1 MNKSISNIFSG
12 EAVFLDKANVDTDQI
27 IPKQFLKSIKRT
39 GFGPNLFDAW
49 RYLDKGDLNSDNSK
63 RKLNPDFILNHDLY
77 KSCNILITRENFGCG
92 SSREHAVWALTDYG
106 FTTIIA
112 PSFADIFKNNSY
124 KNGLLLIE
132 IDKEKIDEI
141 FKQITE
147 KKTINIEVDVHNQF
161 IYLEEKQ
168 FPFELEDFKK
178 KFLLDGID
186 EVGFTLQ
193 HQNKIEDFEKN
204 YKKLYLGCLNERH

>member
-141 FKQITE
+141 FTQITE
-147 KKTINIEVDVHNQF
+147 KKTINIEVDIHNQF

-168 FPFELEDFKK
+168 FRFELDDFKK

-193 HQNKIEDFEKN
+193 HQNKIEDFEKI
-204 YKKLYLGCLNERH
+204 YKKTVPWLFK

>member
-1 MNKSISNIFSG
+1 MKKSISNIFSG

-132 IDKEKIDEI
+132 IDNEKIDEI
-141 FKQITE
+141 FKQIKE

-168 FPFELEDFKK
+168 FPFELDDFKK

-204 YKKLYLGCLNERH
+204 YKKTVPWLFK

>member
-132 IDKEKIDEI
+132 IDKEKIEEI

-161 IYLEEKQ
+161 IYLDEKQ
-168 FPFELEDFKK
+168 IPFELDDFKK
-178 KFLLDGID
+178 MFLLDGID

-193 HQNKIEDFEKN
+193 HQNKIEDFEKY
-204 YKKLYLGCLNERH
+204 YKKTVPWLFK

>member
-1 MNKSISNIFSG
+1 MKKSISNIFSG

-27 IPKQFLKSIKRT
+27 IPKQFLKSITRT

-168 FPFELEDFKK
+168 FPFELDDFKK

-204 YKKLYLGCLNERH
+204 YKKTVPWLFK

>member
-132 IDKEKIDEI
+132 VDKEKIDEI

-168 FPFELEDFKK
+168 IPFELDDFKK

-193 HQNKIEDFEKN
+193 HLNKIEDFEKN
-204 YKKLYLGCLNERH
+204 YKKTVPWLFK

>member
-1 MNKSISNIFSG
+1 M
-12 EAVFLDKANVDTDQI
+12 
-27 IPKQFLKSIKRT
+27 
-39 GFGPNLFDAW
+39 
-49 RYLDKGDLNSDNSK
+49 NSDNSK

-132 IDKEKIDEI
+132 IDKEKIDKI
-141 FKQITE
+141 FMQITE

-168 FPFELEDFKK
+168 IPFELDDFKK

-193 HQNKIEDFEKN
+193 HQKIIEDFEKK
-204 YKKLYLGCLNERH
+204 YKKTVPWLFK

>member
-132 IDKEKIDEI
+132 IDKEKIEEI

-168 FPFELEDFKK
+168 IHFELDDFKK

-193 HQNKIEDFEKN
+193 HQNEIEDFEKN
-204 YKKLYLGCLNERH
+204 YKKTVPWLFK

>member
-141 FKQITE
+141 FKEITE

-168 FPFELEDFKK
+168 FPFELDDFKK

-204 YKKLYLGCLNERH
+204 YKKTVPWLFK

>member
-12 EAVFLDKANVDTDQI
+12 EAVFLDKANGDTDQI

-168 FPFELEDFKK
+168 FPFELDDFKK

-204 YKKLYLGCLNERH
+204 YKKTVPWLFK

>member
-1 MNKSISNIFSG
+1 MKKSISNIFSG

-77 KSCNILITRENFGCG
+77 NSCNILITRENFGCG

-141 FKQITE
+141 FTQITE

-168 FPFELEDFKK
+168 FPFELDDFKK

-204 YKKLYLGCLNERH
+204 YKKTVPWLFK

>member
-106 FTTIIA
+106 FRTIIA

-141 FKQITE
+141 FTQITE

-168 FPFELEDFKK
+168 IPFELDDFKK

-204 YKKLYLGCLNERH
+204 YKKTVPWLFK

>member
-63 RKLNPDFILNHDLY
+63 RKLNPEFVLNHDLY

-141 FKQITE
+141 FTQITE

-168 FPFELEDFKK
+168 IPFELDDFKK

-204 YKKLYLGCLNERH
+204 YKKTVPWLFK

>member
-147 KKTINIEVDVHNQF
+147 KKTINIEVDVLNQF
-161 IYLEEKQ
+161 IFLEEKQ
-168 FPFELEDFKK
+168 IPFELDDFKK

-204 YKKLYLGCLNERH
+204 YKKTVPWLFK

>member
-1 MNKSISNIFSG
+1 MNISISNIFSG

-168 FPFELEDFKK
+168 FPFKLDDFKK

-204 YKKLYLGCLNERH
+204 YKKTVPWLFK

>member
-141 FKQITE
+141 FTQITE
-147 KKTINIEVDVHNQF
+147 KKIINIEVDVHNQF

-168 FPFELEDFKK
+168 IPFELDDFKK

-193 HQNKIEDFEKN
+193 HLSLI
-204 YKKLYLGCLNERH
+204 HI

>member
-49 RYLDKGDLNSDNSK
+49 RYLDKGELNSDNSK

-161 IYLEEKQ
+161 IYLEKKQ
-168 FPFELEDFKK
+168 IPFELDDFKK

-204 YKKLYLGCLNERH
+204 YKKTVPWLFK

>member
-132 IDKEKIDEI
+132 IDKEKIEEI

-168 FPFELEDFKK
+168 IQFELDDFKK

-186 EVGFTLQ
+186 EVDFTLQ

-204 YKKLYLGCLNERH
+204 YKKTVPWLFK

>member
-141 FKQITE
+141 FKQITD

-168 FPFELEDFKK
+168 FPFELDDFKK

-204 YKKLYLGCLNERH
+204 YKKTVPWLFK

>member
-132 IDKEKIDEI
+132 IDTEKIDEI

-147 KKTINIEVDVHNQF
+147 KKTITIEVDVHNQF

-168 FPFELEDFKK
+168 FPIELDDFKK

-204 YKKLYLGCLNERH
+204 YKKTVPWLFK

>member
-63 RKLNPDFILNHDLY
+63 RKLNPDFILNHDLH

-132 IDKEKIDEI
+132 IDKEIIDEI
-141 FKQITE
+141 FTQITE
-147 KKTINIEVDVHNQF
+147 KKIINIEVDVHNQF
-161 IYLEEKQ
+161 IYLEENQ
-168 FPFELEDFKK
+168 IPFELDDFKK

-204 YKKLYLGCLNERH
+204 YKKTVPWLFK

>member
-1 MNKSISNIFSG
+1 MKKSISNIFSG

-63 RKLNPDFILNHDLY
+63 RKLNPDFILNNDLY

-168 FPFELEDFKK
+168 FPFELDDFKK

-204 YKKLYLGCLNERH
+204 YKKTVPWLFK

>member
-63 RKLNPDFILNHDLY
+63 RKLNPDSILNHDLY

-168 FPFELEDFKK
+168 FPFELDDFKK

-204 YKKLYLGCLNERH
+204 YKKTVPWLFK

>member
-132 IDKEKIDEI
+132 VDKEKIDEI
-141 FKQITE
+141 FTQITE

-168 FPFELEDFKK
+168 IQFELDDFKK

-193 HQNKIEDFEKN
+193 HQNEIEDFEKN
-204 YKKLYLGCLNERH
+204 YKKTVPWLFK

>member
-12 EAVFLDKANVDTDQI
+12 GAVFLDKANVDTDQI

-132 IDKEKIDEI
+132 IDKEKIEEI

-168 FPFELEDFKK
+168 VPFELDDFKK

-193 HQNKIEDFEKN
+193 HQNEIEDFEKN
-204 YKKLYLGCLNERH
+204 YKKTVPWLFK

>member
-63 RKLNPDFILNHDLY
+63 RKLNPDFILNNDLY

-147 KKTINIEVDVHNQF
+147 KKIINIEVDVHNQF

-168 FPFELEDFKK
+168 FPFELDDFKK

-204 YKKLYLGCLNERH
+204 YKKTVPWLFK

>member
-1 MNKSISNIFSG
+1 MKKSISNIFSG

-168 FPFELEDFKK
+168 FPFELDDFKK

-204 YKKLYLGCLNERH
+204 YKKTVPWLFR

>member
-63 RKLNPDFILNHDLY
+63 RKLNPDFIINHDLY
-77 KSCNILITRENFGCG
+77 KTCNILITRENFGCG

-168 FPFELEDFKK
+168 FPFELDDFKK

-204 YKKLYLGCLNERH
+204 YKKTVPWLFR

>member
-141 FKQITE
+141 FTQITE
-147 KKTINIEVDVHNQF
+147 KKKINIEVDIHNQF
-161 IYLEEKQ
+161 IYIEEKQ
-168 FPFELEDFKK
+168 FRFELDDFKK

-186 EVGFTLQ
+186 EEGFKLQ
-193 HQNKIEDFEKN
+193 HQNKIEELEKN
-204 YKKLYLGCLNERH
+204 YKKTVPGLCK

>member
-132 IDKEKIDEI
+132 IGKEKIDEI
-141 FKQITE
+141 FIQITE

-168 FPFELEDFKK
+168 VPFELDDFKK

-193 HQNKIEDFEKN
+193 HQNEIEDFEKN
-204 YKKLYLGCLNERH
+204 YKKTVPWLFK

>member
-112 PSFADIFKNNSY
+112 PSFADIFINNSY

-168 FPFELEDFKK
+168 FPFELDDFKK

-204 YKKLYLGCLNERH
+204 YKKTVPWLFK

>member
-12 EAVFLDKANVDTDQI
+12 EAVFLNKANVDTDQI
-27 IPKQFLKSIKRT
+27 IPKQFLKSITRT

-63 RKLNPDFILNHDLY
+63 RKLNPDFVLNHDLY

-132 IDKEKIDEI
+132 IDKEIIDGI
-141 FKQITE
+141 FTQITE
-147 KKTINIEVDVHNQF
+147 KKIINIEVDVHNQF
-161 IYLEEKQ
+161 IYLEENQ
-168 FPFELEDFKK
+168 IPFELDDFKK

-204 YKKLYLGCLNERH
+204 YKKTVPWLFK

>member
-132 IDKEKIDEI
+132 IDKEKIEEI

-168 FPFELEDFKK
+168 IQFELDDFKK

-204 YKKLYLGCLNERH
+204 YKKTVPWLFK

>member
-12 EAVFLDKANVDTDQI
+12 DAVFLDKANVDTDQI

-141 FKQITE
+141 FTQITE

-168 FPFELEDFKK
+168 FPFELDDFKK

-204 YKKLYLGCLNERH
+204 YKKTVPWLFK

>member
-1 MNKSISNIFSG
+1 MKKSISNIFSG

-63 RKLNPDFILNHDLY
+63 RKLNPDFILNNDLY

-141 FKQITE
+141 FTQITE

-168 FPFELEDFKK
+168 IPFELDDFKK
-178 KFLLDGID
+178 KLLLDGID

-204 YKKLYLGCLNERH
+204 YKKTVPWLFK

>member
-132 IDKEKIDEI
+132 IDKEKIDET

-161 IYLEEKQ
+161 IYLEKKK
-168 FPFELEDFKK
+168 FPFELDDFKK

-204 YKKLYLGCLNERH
+204 YKKTVPWLFK

>member
-12 EAVFLDKANVDTDQI
+12 EAVFLDKANVDTDQV

-63 RKLNPDFILNHDLY
+63 RKLNPDFVLNHDLY

-112 PSFADIFKNNSY
+112 PSFADIFKNNAY

-132 IDKEKIDEI
+132 IGKEKIDEI
-141 FKQITE
+141 FIQITE
-147 KKTINIEVDVHNQF
+147 KKIINIEVDVHNKF

-168 FPFELEDFKK
+168 IPFELDDFKK

-204 YKKLYLGCLNERH
+204 YKKTVPWLFK

>member
-77 KSCNILITRENFGCG
+77 NSCNILITRENFGCG

-161 IYLEEKQ
+161 IYLEKKK
-168 FPFELEDFKK
+168 FPFELDDFKK

-193 HQNKIEDFEKN
+193 YQNKIEDFEKN
-204 YKKLYLGCLNERH
+204 YKKTVPWLFK

>member
-49 RYLDKGDLNSDNSK
+49 RYLDKGELNSDNSK

-132 IDKEKIDEI
+132 IDKEKIDVI

-168 FPFELEDFKK
+168 FPFELDDFKK

-204 YKKLYLGCLNERH
+204 YKKTVPWLFK